1 MIGDSNRVA
10 AGETRGTTAV
20 NPTWVPKQW
29 AQFQRVFSDVA
40 AELTDG
46 RETARSRRRR
56 IQENL
61 ARFQSQLEVEIP
73 WVGVSKHVPKSVA
86 SGIRKAISLLRRQQ
100 RRLIEALGETAEA
113 FESAEENEDRF
124 VVLVFG
130 EVNAGKSALANHIA
144 GLDFEATASVPRGE
158 SFVGGRAVHRLDEL
172 PIECTRQYQGFRLPG
187 LLWIDCPGI
196 LSGTFANAQ
205 LARRLVARAD
215 FLVFVSSSDAPF
227 KASEMVEL
235 SRIIEESGQ
244 HKVDACL
251 VVTKADYFDIDE
263 DPDTGREVRRV
274 VAKERRDW
282 KAQAEWCKEQLN
294 AARLG
299 KHLRIREPL
308 AVSIY
313 VARDALGR
321 RWDNGSSFRRPDEGW
336 EKTYRTSGLPAFLKL
351 LSDLATEEGPKL
363 KASWPKKRAAALRRL
378 FEETATKSS
387 TELDRLSDE
396 LESLRTE
403 LSDARNGAA
412 RDAAELASGE
422 VAPCLT
428 RNGVYD
434 VGGFKGAHAQKQL
447 AEALRKSV
455 LQAVTEAT
463 RRILEEVRNR
473 FDAAL
478 ATYVQETSFSLEVK
492 ERFKTHT
499 YQTTKVSEA
508 VGGAAGGLAGGVG
521 GAWGGAAIG
530 TAIFP
535 GVGTLIGGIL
545 GGLFGGIGGGAAGR
559 AVGRRVYTETVK
571 VRMSAGTNADDVI
584 ADAQRQIK
592 AAARKIVK
600 KLFDELDAVVFGQ
613 LLAEIRQLRTQVNQ
627 WGEAAVAP
635 AAPRNSKAARR
646 ESRVRKAPK
655 GRSKKR

>member
-1 MIGDSNRVA
+1 MTTEVDRTVDTPGKV
-10 AGETRGTTAV
+10 ETASSV
-20 NPTWVPKQW
+20 FVPKQW
-29 AQFQRVFSDVA
+29 SKFQRVFSEVA
-40 AELTDG
+40 TELTDG
-46 RETARSRRRR
+46 RAAARASRKR

-61 ARFQSQLEVEIP
+61 AAFQSQLEEEIP
-73 WVGVSKHVPKSVA
+73 WVGVSEHVPKSVA
-86 SGIRKAISLLRRQQ
+86 SGIRKAIGLLRQQQ
-100 RRLIEALGETAEA
+100 RRLLDALSETAEA

-130 EVNAGKSALANHIA
+130 EVNAGKSALANHVA
-144 GLDFEATASVPRGE
+144 GLDYETNTSTPRGNC
-158 SFVGGRAVHRLDEL
+158 FIGGRSVARLDEL
-172 PIECTRQYQGFRLPG
+172 PIECTHQYQGFRLPG

-196 LSGTFANAQ
+196 LSGTFSNAQ

-215 FLVFVSSSDAPF
+215 FLIFVSSSDAPF
-227 KASEMVEL
+227 KASEMGEL

-244 HKVDACL
+244 DKVDACL

-274 VAKERRDW
+274 VAKEPRDW
-282 KAQAEWCKEQLN
+282 KAQADWCREQLKT
-294 AARLG
+294 AGLG

-321 RWDNGSSFRRPDEGW
+321 RWENGSFFRRPDEGW
-336 EKTYRTSGLPAFLKL
+336 EATYRTSGLPALLKL
-351 LSDLATEEGPKL
+351 LADLATEEGPKL
-363 KASWPKKRAAALRRL
+363 KAAWPKKRAAALRRL
-378 FEETATKSS
+378 FDETATKSS
-387 TELDRLSDE
+387 EELERLSDE
-396 LESLRTE
+396 LDSLRAE
-403 LSDARNGAA
+403 LSEAQGGAA

-428 RNGVYD
+428 KNGVYEVD
-434 VGGFKGAHAQKQL
+434 GFKSARAQKQL
-447 AEALRKSV
+447 ADALRKSV
-455 LQAVTEAT
+455 LEAVTEAT
-463 RRILEEVRNR
+463 RNILEKVRNR

-478 ATYVQETSFSLEVK
+478 ALYVQETSFSLDVK

-545 GGLFGGIGGGAAGR
+545 GGLFGGLGGGAAGR
-559 AVGRRVYTETVK
+559 AIGRRVYTETVK
-571 VRMSAGTNADDVI
+571 VRMSAGTNADEVI

-592 AAARKIVK
+592 ASARKIVK
-600 KLFDELDAVVFGQ
+600 KLFEELDAAVFGQ
-613 LLAEIRQLRTQVNQ
+613 LLAEIRQLRLQVEQ
-627 WGEAAVAP
+627 WSGAAVTP
-635 AAPRNSKAARR
+635 APRRAGTPRSEAGVRGTKAR
-646 ESRVRKAPK
+646 PK
-655 GRSKKR
+655 R

>member
-1 MIGDSNRVA
+1 MNGTSHRA
-10 AGETRGTTAV
+10 PGEARSTTPQ
-20 NPTWVPKQW
+20 PTWVPKQW
-29 AQFQRVFSDVA
+29 TKFQRVFSEVA

-61 ARFQSQLEVEIP
+61 AEFQSQLEAEIP
-73 WVGVSKHVPKSVA
+73 WVGVSEHVPKSVA
-86 SGIRKAISLLRRQQ
+86 SGIRKAIGVLRQQQ
-100 RRLIEALGETAEA
+100 RRLLDALGETAEA

-144 GLDFEATASVPRGE
+144 GLDFQAAASAPRGE
-158 SFVGGRAVHRLDEL
+158 SFVGDRTVNRLDEL

-227 KASEMVEL
+227 KSSEMVEL
-235 SRIIEESGQ
+235 SRIIDESGQ
-244 HKVDACL
+244 DKVDACL

-263 DPDTGREVRRV
+263 DPETGREIRRV

-282 KAQAEWCKEQLN
+282 KAQADWCREQL
-294 AARLG
+294 ATAGLG
-299 KHLRIREPL
+299 RHLRIREPL

-321 RWDNGSSFRRPDEGW
+321 RWDSGSFFRAPDENW
-336 EKTYRTSGLPAFLKL
+336 EATYRTSGLPALLKL

-363 KASWPKKRAAALRRL
+363 KAAWPKKRAAALRRL
-378 FEETATKSS
+378 FDETATKSS
-387 TELDRLSDE
+387 DELTRLSDE
-396 LESLRTE
+396 LDSLRAE
-403 LSDARNGAA
+403 LSEAQGGAA
-412 RDAAELASGE
+412 GDAAELASGE

-428 RNGVYD
+428 KNGVHLVD
-434 VGGFKGAHAQKQL
+434 GFNAARAQKQL

-455 LQAVTEAT
+455 LEAVTEAT
-463 RRILEEVRNR
+463 RNILEKVRNR

-478 ATYVQETSFSLEVK
+478 ALYVQETNFSLDVK

-508 VGGAAGGLAGGVG
+508 VGGAAGGLAGGAG

-535 GVGTLIGGIL
+535 SVGTLIGGIL
-545 GGLFGGIGGGAAGR
+545 GGLLGGIGGGAAGR
-559 AVGRRVYTETVK
+559 AIGRRVYTGTVK
-571 VRMSAGTNADDVI
+571 VRMSAGTNADEVI

-592 AAARKIVK
+592 ASARKLVK
-600 KLFDELDAVVFGQ
+600 KLFEELDAAVFGQ
-613 LLAEIRQLRTQVNQ
+613 LLTEIKQLRRQVAQ
-627 WGEAAVAP
+627 WSEAAVTP
-635 AAPRNSKAARR
+635 APRRSGASRKEAEGRRTKAR
-646 ESRVRKAPK
+646 PK
-655 GRSKKR
+655 R